1 MVGVLVF
8 VHEQVLETIL
18 VGGQHVGMMLEQQV
32 RVEKQVVE
40 VEGVRRAQ
48 ALLQALVDAG
58 AYLGG
63 RVVSFI
69 GEDAG
74 HDELVF
80 RRVDV
85 QFGHDVFH
93 QALRIIV
100 IIDGEA
106 LGKAQAL
113 AVGAQDAHAHAV
125 EGAHPHAAGGGAH
138 EAAEAL
144 AHLGGGLV
152 GERDGQDLPRL
163 DAQVFEHMGDAIRE
177 HARLAAAGAREDEQ
191 RSFGAEHR
199 FALGAVEGIE
209 VYHPCV
215 PLPFA
220 VSIPECACIAS
231 RGDAFGGVTRP
242 SLSRG
247 SSPAR

>member
-1 MVGVLVF
+1 
-8 VHEQVLETIL
+8 
-18 VGGQHVGMMLEQQV
+18 MLEQQV

-63 RVVSFI
+63 RVVGFI

-80 RRVDV
+80 RRGYTAADGVDGPALRVDV
-85 QFGHDVFH
+85 QLGHDVFH

-100 IIDGEA
+100 VVDGEA
-106 LGKAQAL
+106 LEKAQAL

-152 GERDGQDLPRL
+152 GERDGQNLPRL

-220 VSIPECACIAS
+220 VSVSECVCIAS
-231 RGDAFGGVTRP
+231 RGDAFGGATRP
-242 SLSRG
+242 SPS
-247 SSPAR
+247 